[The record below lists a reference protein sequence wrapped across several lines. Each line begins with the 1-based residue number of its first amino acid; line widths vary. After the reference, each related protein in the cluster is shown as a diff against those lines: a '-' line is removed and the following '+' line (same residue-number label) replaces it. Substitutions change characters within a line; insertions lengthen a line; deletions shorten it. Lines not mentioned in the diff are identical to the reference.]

1 MININLFFILVFTA
15 LLMILFLFH
24 PLDIKEQ
31 NSDDVPLLDIDTFV
45 MYELNKDGLQ
55 TLMTGEKALRY
66 TDRYV
71 VDFIDFTDNSKEYI
85 SNMKANTGLYK
96 NDIVTLN
103 GDITY
108 IREDGLA
115 FDTQK
120 MIYNMKT
127 AVATTDVD
135 FLAYREKNNMRG
147 TSMIYDSLND
157 RISIKNVIVKYQD
170 TRE

>member
-1 MININLFFILVFTA
+1 
-15 LLMILFLFH
+15 MILFLFH
-24 PLDIKEQ
+24 PLKIKE
-31 NSDDVPLLDIDTFV
+31 NSFEDVPLLDIDTFV
-45 MYELNKDGLQ
+45 MYELNTEGLQ

-66 TDRYV
+66 ADRYV

-135 FLAYREKNNMRG
+135 FLAYREKNSMKG
-147 TSMIYDSLND
+147 TSMVYDSLKD
-157 RISIKNVIVKYQD
+157 KIYIKNVIAKYQD
-170 TRE
+170 IRE

>member
-1 MININLFFILVFTA
+1 M
-15 LLMILFLFH
+15 MILFLFK
-24 PLDIKEQ
+24 PLNIKEK
-31 NSDDVPLLDIDTFV
+31 DFEDVPLLDIDTFV
-45 MYELNKDGLQ
+45 LYELNVKGLQ

-66 TDRYV
+66 SDRYV

-96 NDIVTLN
+96 NSIVTLN

-127 AVATTDVD
+127 AIVTTDVD
-135 FLAYREKNNMRG
+135 FIAYREKNSMQG
-147 TSMIYDSLND
+147 TSMVYNSKLDKIK
-157 RISIKNVIVKYQD
+157 IKNVIAKYQD
-170 TRE
+170 IRE